1 MSINEIIEFIKSNP
15 EIEIKISGY
24 LNNKQTSFS
33 SSTSQSQPSPP
44 QSPNYLTEP
53 RYDLK

>member
-24 LNNKQTSFS
+24 LNNKQVF
-33 SSTSQSQPSPP
+33 
-44 QSPNYLTEP
+44 
-53 RYDLK
+53 